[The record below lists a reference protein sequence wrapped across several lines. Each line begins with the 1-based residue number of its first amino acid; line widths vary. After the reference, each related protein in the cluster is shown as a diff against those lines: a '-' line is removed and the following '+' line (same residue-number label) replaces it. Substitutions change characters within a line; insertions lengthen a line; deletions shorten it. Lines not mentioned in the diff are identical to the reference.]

1 MTWEEIVTMKN
12 IVVENTRAARTA
24 SLIRLFH
31 SIYNK
36 NKQKAMEYN
45 KLEVTVIQDTSWER
59 ALNAARRTAGKGE
72 LHKEP
77 SDGWKIKSLMAEH
90 SQIKLVEFRISFKS
104 LRQWVGV
111 HLLRHPFVL
120 PFIHSQ
126 REDRRKL
133 GCSRDELPQGSL
145 NDQDFYMNAQ
155 TLINISR
162 KRLCSCASKETREAW
177 QAVKDRI
184 AELDPVMA
192 RFMVRN
198 CIYRGFCPE
207 MNCCGFVNTEQFRKE
222 LEEYRGIYIKRD

>member
-1 MTWEEIVTMKN
+1 MDKP
-12 IVVENTRAARTA
+12 VVE
-24 SLIRLFH
+24 
-31 SIYNK
+31 
-36 NKQKAMEYN
+36 
-45 KLEVTVIQDTSWER
+45 VTQDTSWNR
-59 ALNAARRTAGKGE
+59 ALNAARRTVGKPE
-72 LHKEP
+72 LEKEP
-77 SDGWKIKSLMAEH
+77 SEKWKIMSLMSEH
-90 SQIKLVEFRISFKS
+90 SQIKLVEYRIAFGN

-111 HLLRHPFVL
+111 HLLRHPFTL

-133 GCSRDELPQGSL
+133 NCSRDELPQGSL

-184 AELDPVMA
+184 AEKDPVMA

-207 MNCCGFVNTEQFRKE
+207 RECCGFVNTEQFRKE
-222 LEEYRGIYIKRD
+222 LEEYRGTYNKRD